1 MWLRQLTLLE
11 STGFTGYRMQSTVG
25 VRAQVLGFPIN
36 IWSRSWRVCHNMP
49 LTLLYGSYTTRLT
62 WANCN
67 NYKRNQQK
75 RLSLINCQIKL
86 NLFKNRQKNKKIE
99 YKVMR
104 KNKLKRAK
112 KISFRF
118 NAIDVTTGISFL
130 PSGVNWSSY
139 ISFIVTILER
149 FVSFKSPLTPLSKNI
164 HTIS

>member
-1 MWLRQLTLLE
+1 
-11 STGFTGYRMQSTVG
+11 
-25 VRAQVLGFPIN
+25 
-36 IWSRSWRVCHNMP
+36 
-49 LTLLYGSYTTRLT
+49 
-62 WANCN
+62 
-67 NYKRNQQK
+67 
-75 RLSLINCQIKL
+75 
-86 NLFKNRQKNKKIE
+86 
-99 YKVMR
+99 MR